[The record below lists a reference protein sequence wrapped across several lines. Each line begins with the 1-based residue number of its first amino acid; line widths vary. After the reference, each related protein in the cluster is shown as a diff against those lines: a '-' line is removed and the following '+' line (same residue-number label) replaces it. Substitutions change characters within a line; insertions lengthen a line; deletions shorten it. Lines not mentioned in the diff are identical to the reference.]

1 MQYGEPLQ
9 INQGICM
16 ANEHEQAKHLIDALS
31 IGGVIST
38 VVGWL
43 PDIAA
48 FLSIVWAVIRIYETD
63 TVQKWIGKK

>member
-1 MQYGEPLQ
+1 
-9 INQGICM
+9 M

>member
-1 MQYGEPLQ
+1 MQLPDQE
-9 INQGICM
+9 
-16 ANEHEQAKHLIDALS
+16 KHIVDILS

-63 TVQKWIGKK
+63 TVQKWLNKNGHD